1 MGVISL
7 PQSMEQDRL
16 NQIKANSVHV
26 DENFNALLTAVNR
39 KLEIDGSIVPTA
51 DLPMGSHKI
60 TGVATPTLSGDATN
74 KGYVDSALLLKA
86 DLASPTFTGNPEAPT
101 QTNTDNST
109 KIATTAFV
117 KNVLDAIWPVNSMFF
132 GTQST
137 CPLAAFFGTWTK
149 VGTSIVTSVNS
160 TAGVKGTGKTLGLTN
175 GSKNV
180 GIKGQVY
187 AGSNLALG
195 ASTLMYDKNNGT
207 TGGDQWDG
215 NDIAGGLG
223 VVTSSST
230 SGLTADITSS
240 SLTVNIWERTA

>member
-16 NQIKANSVHV
+16 NQVKANSVHV
-26 DENFNALLTAVNR
+26 DENFNTLLTAVNR

-86 DLASPTFTGNPEAPT
+86 DLASPTFTGTPKAPT
-101 QTNTDNST
+101 ATNSTNTT
-109 KIATTAFV
+109 QIATTAFV
-117 KNVLDAIWPVNSMFF
+117 KNVLNAMWPVNSMFF

-175 GSKNV
+175 GTDN
-180 GIKGQVY
+180 
-187 AGSNLALG
+187 AGLVVNPTGTTDYVLG
-195 ASTLMYDKNNGT
+195 AATNKWNASVSKGWPNPTASD
-207 TGGDQWDG
+207 
-215 NDIAGGLG
+215 LG
-223 VVTSSST
+223 VYGVTTDASR
-230 SGLTADITSS
+230 SGLTADITRS
-240 SLTVNIWERTA
+240 SLTVNIWKRTA